1 MILPHIK
8 ISNNKIKIFHKKL
21 SFNLKICFKRN
32 FSTISIKMKMSA
44 LTQGPVRSRVKNDR
58 LTGQQLR
65 SNLTKGRLII

>member
-1 MILPHIK
+1 
-8 ISNNKIKIFHKKL
+8 
-21 SFNLKICFKRN
+21 
-32 FSTISIKMKMSA
+32 MSA

>member
-32 FSTISIKMKMSA
+32 FSTISIKMQMSA
-44 LTQGPVRSRVKNDR
+44 LSQDESRSGNKKM
-58 LTGQQLR
+58 TAQ
-65 SNLTKGRLII
+65 